1 MPGTIRMIVG
11 FLTAIGAMGTLEVDP
26 TASVMLQTL
35 IALVGLAIAF
45 SGVHA
50 LNRNSSN
57 G

>member
-1 MPGTIRMIVG
+1 MPGTIRLIVG
-11 FLTAIGAMGTLEVDP
+11 FLTALGAMGTLEVDP
-26 TASVMLQTL
+26 TASVVLQTL

-50 LNRNSSN
+50 VNRSSSN

>member
-11 FLTAIGAMGTLEVDP
+11 FLTALGAMGTLEVDP
-26 TASVMLQTL
+26 TASVVSQTL

-50 LNRNSSN
+50 VNRSSSN

>member
-11 FLTAIGAMGTLEVDP
+11 FLTAMGAMGTLEVDP

>member
-26 TASVMLQTL
+26 TASVVLQTL

-45 SGVHA
+45 SGVRA

>member
-1 MPGTIRMIVG
+1 MIVG
-11 FLTAIGAMGTLEVDP
+11 FLTALGAMGTLEVDP
-26 TASVMLQTL
+26 TASVVSQTL

-50 LNRNSSN
+50 LNRSSSN